1 MQLFSSFFH
10 SPSGPNLSAISLSE
24 AVAELKAASAD
35 LSVSS
40 ALCRASREAGD
51 PESTKSVCQQ
61 PKQSIDQTVGRT
73 VSVCRGLQ
81 SGRLFDDA
89 EFHQPIDESRA
100 QEVERLGERV
110 GDVVRKVED

>member
-10 SPSGPNLSAISLSE
+10 SPWGPNLSAISPSE
-24 AVAELKAASAD
+24 AVAELKAVSAD

-51 PESTKSVCQQ
+51 PEITRSVCQQ
-61 PKQSIDQTVGRT
+61 PKRSIDLTVECT
-73 VSVCRGLQ
+73 VSVRRGLQ
-81 SGRLFDDA
+81 SGRFFDDA
-89 EFHQPIDESRA
+89 ELDQPIDESRA

-110 GDVVRKVED
+110 GDVVRKVEN